1 MARRKIV
8 NQNQSVTQIVKVV
21 LWDLKKPKRKKRK
34 NIKTGTKK
42 SAYNPQP
49 QPYQVPL
56 HTPPFPVPF
65 PSYKR
70 DNQTKADNMLRNYIG
85 IQTRELKR
93 LRGDLTAYRQEAQ
106 TNFRENIAYPRAS
119 IDLGRVSNPSEDFTD
134 EVRSEI
140 SDASVYQQPS
150 PPDAPPFRVEGGP
163 MGLIPSPPDAPPT
176 PPFRVEGG
184 PLGLI
189 PLYTNPLKAN
199 PLTPPDK
206 MAVSIQPK
214 SMPPFQVP
222 AMGIEMSQ
230 LTAGGR
236 RRGAGR
242 KPQNFK
248 SNVELR
254 QELKRDYDLKGLYKF
269 GTSELR
275 DIAVR
280 TSGKPSI
287 IYKS

>member
-1 MARRKIV
+1 M
-8 NQNQSVTQIVKVV
+8 
-21 LWDLKKPKRKKRK
+21 
-34 NIKTGTKK
+34 KTGKK
-42 SAYNPQP
+42 KQAYNPQP
-49 QPYQVPL
+49 QPYQIPL

-70 DNQTKADNMLRNYIG
+70 DNQTKADNMLRNYISV
-85 IQTRELKR
+85 QTRELKR

-106 TNFRENIAYPRAS
+106 TNFRQNVAYPRATV
-119 IDLGRVSNPSEDFTD
+119 DLGRVSNPSEDFTD

-140 SDASVYQQPS
+140 TDASVYQQPA
-150 PPDAPPFRVEGGP
+150 PPDAPQ
-163 MGLIPSPPDAPPT
+163 IST
-176 PPFRVEGG
+176 KPFRVEGG

-199 PLTPPDK
+199 PLSPPDK
-206 MAVSIQPK
+206 MGVTIQPK
-214 SMPPFQVP
+214 SMPTFGVP
-222 AMGIEMSQ
+222 AMGIDMSQ

-242 KPQNFK
+242 KRKNYK

-254 QELKRDYDLKGLYKF
+254 QEIKNRYGTIGLYKY
-269 GTSELR
+269 GTQELR
-275 DIAVR
+275 E
-280 TSGKPSI
+280 TSIRLSGNPNI